1 MTLTQEQ
8 KQEIINIHQVHA
20 TDTGSADVQV
30 AMLTDRISRLSL
42 HLQAN
47 KKDYASRQGLLQM
60 IGQRKRLLGY
70 INKRSPEKYRALIT
84 KLGIRG

>member
-1 MTLTQEQ
+1 MALTQPQ
-8 KQEIINIHQVHA
+8 KQEIINAHQVHA

-30 AMLTDRISRLSL
+30 AMLTDRISSLSL

-70 INKRSPEKYRALIT
+70 INKRSPEQYRALIT